1 MMQSGKIS
9 NAYPSK
15 LSTSWPEDI
24 SVEDAIREVRSDFAE
39 QHLKEEIERWF
50 ADMDQLA
57 QEIGKRWHKGVN
69 SVDAVRDVRR
79 EL

>member
-1 MMQSGKIS
+1 
-9 NAYPSK
+9 
-15 LSTSWPEDI
+15 
-24 SVEDAIREVRSDFAE
+24 VRSDFAE